1 MKSPKERPLQI
12 ENFYIN
18 RLRGKTKTAAAG
30 FPATAIFNFTILNF
44 QLYQ

>member
-18 RLRGKTKTAAAG
+18 RLRGKTKTAAAVSRDR
-30 FPATAIFNFTILNF
+30 NF
-44 QLYQ
+44 QLYNS